1 MEKVV
6 SKDGTTI
13 AYDKTGQGPAVILVS
28 GATMA
33 RSGFVNLAQLLAP
46 SLSIYNYD
54 RRGRGDSTDT
64 KPYALEREIDDI
76 EALIDAAGGSASL
89 YGISSGG
96 CLALEAAAVL
106 GDKVKKLA
114 VYEVPYNSDPND
126 KPVWHEYYTKL
137 NELVAADKRSDA
149 AALFMKFVGMP
160 DNMIEGMRSQ
170 PMWSGMEAVAPTLV
184 YDAAAMGGETRV
196 VPLERAAKVTI
207 PTLVMDGAESL
218 KIYPF
223 MHVSADALA
232 NAMPNAER
240 QTLDGQSHDVDS
252 KVLAPVLI
260 KFFNE

>member
-1 MEKVV
+1 MEKVI
-6 SKDGTTI
+6 SKDGTQI
-13 AYDKTGQGPAVILVS
+13 AYDKSGQGPAVILVS
-28 GATMA
+28 GATMS

-46 SLSIYNYD
+46 SFTVYNYD

-64 KPYALEREIDDI
+64 KPFALEREIEDI
-76 EALIDAAGGSASL
+76 EALIDTAGGPAYL

-96 CLALEAAAVL
+96 CLALEAAAAL

-114 VYEVPYNSDPND
+114 VYEVPYNSDPSD

-137 NELVAADKRSDA
+137 NELVAADKRGDA

-223 MHVSADALA
+223 MHESADALA
-232 NAMPNAER
+232 KAMPNAER

-252 KVLAPVLI
+252 KMLAPVLI